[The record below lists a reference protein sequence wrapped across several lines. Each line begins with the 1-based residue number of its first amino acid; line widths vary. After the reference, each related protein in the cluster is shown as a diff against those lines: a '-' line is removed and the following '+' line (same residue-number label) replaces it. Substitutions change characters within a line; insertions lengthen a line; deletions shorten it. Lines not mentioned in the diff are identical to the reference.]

1 MATPQAPQYIGRR
14 LPGPPP
20 GRPRHLL
27 ARLLDERDATG
38 GRAKAALFLLH
49 PGPSLLVTAV
59 TVGAAAIALRAAPGW
74 PLAGRLVLLMLPA
87 QFAIGIANDVCDT
100 AADAAAK
107 PHKPLVRGAVPR
119 RAAVAATV
127 LLVAT
132 SLASAASLGW
142 AVLAATV
149 AGLGAGLG
157 YDLGLKRGRWS
168 LLPWW
173 VGFTA
178 LPFCAFA
185 AAGRLPRALWW
196 CVPLTAVLALGL
208 HCANVLPDLED
219 DRRGGVAS
227 LPVLLGAVW
236 ARRVAIGGVVLCALL
251 TAVLAAPL
259 GQSPALLG
267 AAWAVVAGCVL
278 GAGLVPR
285 VARAPFPVL
294 ALASAALAVGWLAA
308 LPAVPV

>member
-20 GRPRHLL
+20 VRSRPLL
-27 ARLLDERDATG
+27 ARLLDERDPAG
-38 GRAKAALFLLH
+38 GRAKAWLFLLH

-59 TVGAAAIALRAAPGW
+59 TVGAAAIALRGAPSW
-74 PLAGRLVLLMLPA
+74 SLALRLVLLMLPA
-87 QFAIGIANDVCDT
+87 QFAIGVVNDL
-100 AADAAAK
+100 ADVRADREAK
-107 PHKPLVRGAVPR
+107 PHKPLVRGAVR
-119 RAAVAATV
+119 WRIAAPLTL

-132 SLASAASLGW
+132 SMGSAASLGVP
-142 AVLAATV
+142 VLLATL
-149 AGLGAGLG
+149 AGLGAGLA
-157 YDLGLKRGRWS
+157 YDLGLKRGRLS

-219 DRRGGVAS
+219 DRRAGVVS
-227 LPVLLGAVW
+227 LPVLLGARR
-236 ARRVAIGGVVLCALL
+236 ARVVAIGGVVACAAL
-251 TAVLAAPL
+251 TAALAVPLRQSIAVLAVAWVIV
-259 GQSPALLG
+259 AVCAV
-267 AAWAVVAGCVL
+267 AA
-278 GAGLVPR
+278 R
-285 VARAPFPVL
+285 VSRTPFPLL
-294 ALASAALAVGWLAA
+294 ALASAALAVCWLAS
-308 LPAVPV
+308 LPV